1 MSPANDN
8 QNPIALNTQKQ
19 DSLRQPAGGK
29 FKVTTDLPERLP
41 ITEGELLIIEQFFG
55 NLIQKMIANDN

>member
-8 QNPIALNTQKQ
+8 QNPTALKAQKT
-19 DSLRQPAGGK
+19 DSLRQPADVK
-29 FKVTTDLPERLP
+29 FRVITDLPERLP

-55 NLIQKMIANDN
+55 DLIQEFIANDN